1 MQFNTIQGKLAQKK
15 KDIIKLQKYEDE
27 QKEKQIE
34 AQKQAERF

>member
-34 AQKQAERF
+34 A